1 MEGVSRMYQWV
12 CRVLRDDRIHG
23 TNANAST
30 IQMFTRINTRT
41 GRHKCL
47 EDTLNV
53 VYLTVGVLLFT
64 GVVLGLVHA
73 LLGKLLL
80 E

>member
-1 MEGVSRMYQWV
+1 
-12 CRVLRDDRIHG
+12 
-23 TNANAST
+23 
-30 IQMFTRINTRT
+30 MFARINTHT

-53 VYLTVGVLLFT
+53 VYLTIGILLFT

-73 LLGKLLL
+73 LLGELLL